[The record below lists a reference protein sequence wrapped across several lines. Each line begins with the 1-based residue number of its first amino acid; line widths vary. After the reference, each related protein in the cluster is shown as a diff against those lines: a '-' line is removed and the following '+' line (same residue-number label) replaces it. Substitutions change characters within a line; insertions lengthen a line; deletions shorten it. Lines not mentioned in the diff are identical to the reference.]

1 MVSISLFGAV
11 ILTCLVVVSV
21 LWCRWSD
28 KVENG
33 KVQLLAWP
41 VGIGLAFLI
50 GAAVYSG
57 HPRWPLTSENEDR
70 FLAILLPLAV
80 MTEVVAFFLPGWVA
94 WTGRLLISLSAT
106 PLLLLGTVY
115 FQTWSGLQTTLWLG
129 ILATCLM
136 LAWVS
141 LDCQIRLLPPRTVLF
156 GLAGVNAGAGI
167 VLMIGGYATGGPLA
181 MILGAALATTALVSP
196 RTLPA
201 KALAGAASIGLV
213 GLFAILVSGHFL
225 ASLGLDHA
233 AILFAAPVLAWVLIL
248 PRIRKAAMLRVAV
261 LVLEALPVVGVVGLA
276 WKRSEEPET
285 RTSVNDTTDYSP
297 ADYEQFGK

>member
-41 VGIGLAFLI
+41 VAIGLPFLI
-50 GAAVYSG
+50 GAAIYSG
-57 HPRWPLTSENEDR
+57 HPRWPFTSENEDR

-115 FQTWSGLQTTLWLG
+115 FQTWSGLQTALWLG
-129 ILATCLM
+129 ILADCLM